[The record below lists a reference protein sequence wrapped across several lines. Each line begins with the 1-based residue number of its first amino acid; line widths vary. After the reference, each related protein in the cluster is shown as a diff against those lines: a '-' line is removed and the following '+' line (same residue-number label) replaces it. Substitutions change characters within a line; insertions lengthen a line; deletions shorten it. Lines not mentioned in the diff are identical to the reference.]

1 MKINKHLLLN
11 FLIPGIFILVNFI
24 IKFAVIDYRDICH
37 DEPFT
42 IFHAQQD
49 LKSLFAIFTHE
60 NNPPLFFLIMHFWI
74 AIFGISPVAVRFLPM
89 LFSVLTVPVLY
100 KTGLKFYNLW
110 VAILAT
116 AIFSFSNYH
125 ILFSHDTR
133 VYSLFGLLTCISFYA
148 FFSLIKDGIKRKY
161 VWILIISNILL
172 IYSHFFGFFIPFI
185 QFVIVLTFKELRKKY
200 LVKYFKS
207 VLIVSAFYIP
217 YIPILVKRFTSST
230 SSGTWLETPNLEELY
245 NMIWKFSNAPVLA
258 VAFLILLVAGLVFW
272 IVKRKKVQ
280 ISIITKSTII
290 WFLLPFLLIFGI
302 SFFIPMFLD
311 RYLVFFS
318 FAFYLLV
325 AIAVNFLF
333 QKDWLKIA
341 VIVTLSG
348 LMLAT
353 FKPRQN
359 LYKIKDLVEEV
370 NKYKDKQTAVIIAP
384 YYIDK
389 TFAYYY
395 NLDYFKDF
403 NNLDKNLNSDNIFP
417 VYIASDIDPTKL
429 AGIQKVIYIDA
440 GANDP
445 SIHELL
451 SSLQRLVSVNEEFH
465 GVRLYYFQ
473 KE

>member
-1 MKINKHLLLN
+1 
-11 FLIPGIFILVNFI
+11 
-24 IKFAVIDYRDICH
+24 
-37 DEPFT
+37 
-42 IFHAQQD
+42 
-49 LKSLFAIFTHE
+49 
-60 NNPPLFFLIMHFWI
+60 MHFWI
-74 AIFGISPVAVRFLPM
+74 AIFGIFPVAVRFLPM

-116 AIFSFSNYH
+116 MIFSFSNYH
-125 ILFSHDTR
+125 ILFSHDAR

-148 FFSLIKDGIKRKY
+148 FFSLIRDGIKSKY

-172 IYSHFFGFFIPFI
+172 LYSHFFGFFIPFI
-185 QFVIVLTFKELRKKY
+185 QFVVVLTYNELRKKY

-258 VAFLILLVAGLVFW
+258 VLFLVLLIVGVVVW
-272 IVKRKKVQ
+272 IIKRNKVQ

-325 AIAVNFLF
+325 SIAVNYLF
-333 QKDWLKIA
+333 SKMWLKIA
-341 VIVTLSG
+341 AIVFLSG
-348 LMLAT
+348 LMIAT
-353 FKPRQN
+353 FKPKQN
-359 LYKIKDLVEEV
+359 LYRVKELVVEV
-370 NKYKDKQTAVIIAP
+370 NKNKDNSTAVIISP
-384 YYIDK
+384 YYFDK
-389 TFAYYY
+389 TFAYHYS
-395 NLDYFKDF
+395 LDYFKDY
-403 NNLDKNLNSDNIFP
+403 NNLERNLNSDNIYP
-417 VYIASDIDPTKL
+417 VYKASDIYPIKL
-429 AGIQKVIYIDA
+429 EGIDNVIYIDA
-440 GANDP
+440 GANDEA
-445 SIHELL
+445 IHELL
-451 SSLQRLVSVNEEFH
+451 SSHYKSDGVNEEFH

-473 KE
+473 KK